1 VIKTVVRL
9 LVLAGTA
16 VLLAV
21 SWPDIKRYA
30 AIRRASAGIHPEMIP
45 ARGRTRYPRSHA
57 AGAMDGT
64 GDFDSAWR
72 GGPTPQTLRN
82 PARG

>member
-1 VIKTVVRL
+1 MIKTVVRL

-45 ARGRTRYPRSHA
+45 ARGRTRYPQNHA
-57 AGAMDGT
+57 AGALDGT

-72 GGPTPQTLRN
+72 GGPTLPALGI